1 MCLSSITIKF
11 PLENME
17 MILFGDKA
25 SINDIRNYFSCH
37 IADHSVS
44 LSAIIQ
50 RVSINNMR
58 IYIRQKKRSIVHL
71 FPYLYVRYRLKQV
84 SVLLNKTEY
93 KALLSITAQIDCGT
107 MTGTTNHDNFDK
119 YLTIIVHLCAA

>member
-1 MCLSSITIKF
+1 MCQSSITIKF
-11 PLENME
+11 PPENME

-58 IYIRQKKRSIVHL
+58 IYIRQKNV
-71 FPYLYVRYRLKQV
+71 P
-84 SVLLNKTEY
+84 
-93 KALLSITAQIDCGT
+93 LSICSHTSMFD
-107 MTGTTNHDNFDK
+107 TG
-119 YLTIIVHLCAA
+119 

>member
-84 SVLLNKTEY
+84 SVLLTKTEY
-93 KALLSITAQIDCGT
+93 MALLSITT
-107 MTGTTNHDNFDK
+107 
-119 YLTIIVHLCAA
+119 